1 MALLR
6 QRKLDDAIRMLQDA
20 RAKGVVA
27 SRRSYSWLVT
37 LLCRQRRFATAH
49 NWYLNLAQEGGLRL
63 DDIAL
68 AMLVQEAV
76 RIGRKDEAW
85 ALLQVGE
92 FCFFRVS
99 VLEEMALRTFAW
111 FLEADLHCF
120 LHWHGK

>member
-6 QRKLDDAIRMLQDA
+6 QRKLDDAIRMLQEA
-20 RAKGVVA
+20 RVNGGVV

-49 NWYLNLAQEGGLRL
+49 NWYLNLAQEGGVRL
-63 DDIAL
+63 DDTAL

-85 ALLQVGE
+85 ALLQVRNS
-92 FCFFRVS
+92 FH
-99 VLEEMALRTFAW
+99 
-111 FLEADLHCF
+111 FL
-120 LHWHGK
+120 